1 MTDATAYDGYESWKG
16 WSETSFMVPTPM
28 DNAYFDLEMRA
39 IPVLGEHVLEIGFG
53 NGRFLGW
60 AKARG
65 AQVYGTELSEQGKTF
80 AAAHDVVV
88 LPIDL
93 AQSLDT
99 HRARFGVI
107 AAFDVLEHLSFD
119 AIRAMLDHI
128 AALLRTGGYCVVRF
142 PNGQGLLSGLHQ
154 SGDYTHVSTLSASIM
169 SQFVSGTALKI
180 IRAESSA
187 MPNHGIARKVRGV
200 ARQGFETMLCR
211 LYGIRAPL
219 GPNLTVVL
227 RKKEGA
233 A

>member
-1 MTDATAYDGYESWKG
+1 MTDTTAYDGYDAWKG
-16 WSETSFMVPTPM
+16 WSEDRFMTLMPM
-28 DNAYFDLEMRA
+28 ESAYFDLDMRD
-39 IPVLGEHVLEIGFG
+39 IPVAGEHVLEIGFG

-60 AKARG
+60 ARARG
-65 AQVYGTELSEQGKTF
+65 AHLYGTEVSERGKAL
-80 AAAHDVVV
+80 AAARDVIV

-93 AQSLDT
+93 AQSVDA

-119 AIRAMLDHI
+119 TIRTMLDQI
-128 AALLRTGGYCVVRF
+128 GVLLRPGGYCVVRF
-142 PNGQGLLSGLHQ
+142 PNGQGLLSGLYQ

-169 SQFVSGTALKI
+169 SQFVAGTALDI
-180 IRAESSA
+180 VRADSSA
-187 MPNHGIARKVRGV
+187 IPDVGIARKLRG
-200 ARQGFETMLCR
+200 ALRQGFEAMLCR
-211 LYGIRAPL
+211 LYAFRAPL

>member
-39 IPVLGEHVLEIGFG
+39 IPVSGEHVLEIGFG

-65 AQVYGTELSEQGKTF
+65 AQVYGTELSEQGRTF

-119 AIRAMLDHI
+119 AIRAMLDQI
-128 AALLRTGGYCVVRF
+128 GVLLRPGGYCILRF
-142 PNGQGLLSGLHQ
+142 PNGQGLLSGLYQ

-169 SQFVSGTALKI
+169 SQFVAATALEI

-187 MPNHGIARKVRGV
+187 IPDEGIAHKLRTVL
-200 ARQGFETMLCR
+200 RQGFEALLCR
-211 LYGIRAPL
+211 LYAFRGPL

-227 RKKEGA
+227 QKKEGA

>member
-16 WSETSFMVPTPM
+16 WSEDRFMTLTPVER
-28 DNAYFDLEMRA
+28 AYFDLEMRD
-39 IPVLGEHVLEIGFG
+39 IPVSGEHVLEIGFG

-60 AKARG
+60 AKAHG
-65 AQVYGTELSEQGKTF
+65 AQVYGTELSEQGKAF
-80 AAAHDVVV
+80 AAAHDVIV
-88 LPIDL
+88 LPTDL
-93 AQSLDT
+93 SQSLDT

-128 AALLRTGGYCVVRF
+128 GVLLRPGGYCVVRF

-154 SGDYTHVSTLSASIM
+154 SGDYTHISTLSASIM
-169 SQFVSGTALKI
+169 SQFVAGTALDI
-180 IRAESSA
+180 VRADNSA
-187 MPNHGIARKVRGV
+187 IPEYNIVRKLRGV
-200 ARQGFETMLCR
+200 LRQGFEALVCR
-211 LYGIRAPL
+211 LYGAHAPL

-227 RKKEGA
+227 RKTKGA